1 MQRNNVYDIAK
12 CWAIISV
19 LVYHVVRT
27 FVHWEVVSSF
37 IDTYFLSLF
46 FFISGLLTKDVKITR
61 GWCKKQVLHLLVP
74 FVSCWSL
81 YRLFLTCFD
90 VPFILRGAL
99 DDEKGGYWFIFVLF
113 IFNVSIW
120 ALKSVIDKVK
130 SIVAK
135 YIILLLPFILAAVL
149 CMLLPYDVAGYFS
162 LMSIRRYWLFF
173 AYGYTITNVWK
184 CGAILENNRW
194 GFLALVGY
202 ALLASYFV
210 CSIVDVTSNFDF
222 AVWFATNLLGV
233 HAWLFLFSKLQKL
246 LSIKP
251 ILNVGYNTLGIY
263 VFHYYPLFILTNLL
277 GGVNI
282 PIRIQGYYCR
292 CM

>member
-277 GGVNI
+277 GETV
-282 PIRIQGYYCR
+282 
-292 CM
+292 